1 MQNKHSIQLYA
12 PQIDSTIERFN
23 PKDDFITP
31 DMYLK
36 MKDIYNI
43 FSCIK
48 SRGDDKIR
56 QIWIEVERGPVEAF
70 GDYEEFKADGEV

>member
-1 MQNKHSIQLYA
+1 MKKMHSIELYS
-12 PQIDSTIERFN
+12 PQIDAIIERFN

-36 MKDIYNI
+36 MKDIYSV

-48 SRGDDKIR
+48 PRGDDRIR
-56 QIWIEVERGPVEAF
+56 QIWIEVERGTVEAF
-70 GDYEEFKADGEV
+70 